1 MTRYESEDTDRLSF
15 DYHCDSCGEVVT
27 LGENESLPDGWLWV
41 GIESDSGTTGHVCP
55 SCRYLGAEQ
64 YLTEQYLKIQV
75 GQDFDAETWHDV
87 KQHFN
92 AGELLTA
99 EIETGNEGEAVLIW
113 TFDLDKAHARKLA
126 VMLEMVAG
134 LGKPQTG
141 LDMKPSKR
149 ELWE

>member
-1 MTRYESEDTDRLSF
+1 MTRYENLETEPLSF

-75 GQDFDAETWHDV
+75 RQNFDPEIWHDV
-87 KQHFN
+87 KERFN
-92 AGELLTA
+92 TEELDLANVTVGK
-99 EIETGNEGEAVLIW
+99 ESEAVLVW
-113 TFDLDKAHARKLA
+113 TFELDKIHARKLA
-126 VMLEMVAG
+126 VMLEIVAG
-134 LGKPQTG
+134 LGKPQGG
-141 LDMKPSKR
+141 LDMEPSKR
-149 ELWE
+149 ELWS